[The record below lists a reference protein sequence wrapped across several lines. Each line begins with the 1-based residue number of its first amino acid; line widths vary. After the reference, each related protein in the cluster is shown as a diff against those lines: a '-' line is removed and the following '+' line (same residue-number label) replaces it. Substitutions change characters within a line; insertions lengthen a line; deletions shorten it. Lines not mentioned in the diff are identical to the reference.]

1 MEACHKA
8 EGIEKRITLVLSNAT
23 EGSSNM
29 RAQKCM
35 VAFKLK
41 PVVNVVKSQPWVDRL
56 LKRERCVWCI
66 FKMFMKKN
74 TEGAGAGAESSFLGQ
89 ERLKHHR

>member
-1 MEACHKA
+1 MGACHKA

-29 RAQKCM
+29 RAQKYM

-41 PVVNVVKSQPWVDRL
+41 PGINAVESQPWVDRL
-56 LKRERCVWCI
+56 LKREVCVVH
-66 FKMFMKKN
+66 F
-74 TEGAGAGAESSFLGQ
+74 
-89 ERLKHHR
+89 

>member
-29 RAQKCM
+29 RTQKFM
-35 VAFKLK
+35 MAFKLK
-41 PVVNVVKSQPWVDRL
+41 PVVNAVESQPWVDRL
-56 LKRERCVWCI
+56 LKREVCVVH
-66 FKMFMKKN
+66 F
-74 TEGAGAGAESSFLGQ
+74 
-89 ERLKHHR
+89 

>member
-8 EGIEKRITLVLSNAT
+8 EGMEKRITLVLVNAT

-35 VAFKLK
+35 VAFELK
-41 PVVNVVKSQPWVDRL
+41 PVVNAVESQPWVDRL
-56 LKRERCVWCI
+56 LKREVCVVH
-66 FKMFMKKN
+66 F
-74 TEGAGAGAESSFLGQ
+74 
-89 ERLKHHR
+89 